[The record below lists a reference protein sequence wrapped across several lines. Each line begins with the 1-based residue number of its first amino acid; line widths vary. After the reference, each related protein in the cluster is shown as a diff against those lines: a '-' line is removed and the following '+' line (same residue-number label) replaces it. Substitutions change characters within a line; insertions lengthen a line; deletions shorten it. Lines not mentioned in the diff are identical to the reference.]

1 MQNSVDSHSSTSQK
15 PLQDKHRVISI
26 ALLDNHINMDLLRE
40 LSKHLQESFAYFEI
54 LILNPLFDMF
64 DKNHKDTI
72 KQQNPPL
79 WGGARGRGGGG
90 GGAAGGWGGGGGDR
104 TE

>member
-1 MQNSVDSHSSTSQK
+1 MRKACMQNSVDSHSSTSQK

-26 ALLDNHINMDLLRE
+26 ALLDNHINMDLLRD
-40 LSKHLQESFAYFEI
+40 LSKQLQESFAYFEI

-72 KQQNPPL
+72 KQQNTHITPPPP
-79 WGGARGRGGGG
+79 RYKSTFHTNRI
-90 GGAAGGWGGGGGDR
+90 
-104 TE
+104 

>member
-1 MQNSVDSHSSTSQK
+1 MQNSLDSHSSISQTSQK
-15 PLQDKHRVISI
+15 LLSNQPQEKLLQDKHRVISI

-72 KQQNPPL
+72 KQKDTYITPPP
-79 WGGARGRGGGG
+79 
-90 GGAAGGWGGGGGDR
+90 
-104 TE
+104 TI